1 MASSENNKLIA
12 TAVGAAVAGAALAV
26 AAMKLTENKRANT
39 PEWEPK
45 IIPKAS
51 SYVFEDSLED
61 VEGIVLPHNHEEKM
75 RRRIAAR
82 VAVEEDN
89 IQPRNSVTVRVPATS
104 ANVGP
109 GCKSQCALVKYVY
122 R

>member
-1 MASSENNKLIA
+1 MSPSENNKLII

-26 AAMKLTENKRANT
+26 TALKLSERKHA
-39 PEWEPK
+39 PEPK
-45 IIPKAS
+45 IIPNRS
-51 SYVFEDSLED
+51 SYVFDDPLED

-89 IQPRNSVTVRVPATS
+89 ITPRRLVTVRVPATS

-109 GCKSQCALVKYVY
+109 GCK
-122 R
+122 